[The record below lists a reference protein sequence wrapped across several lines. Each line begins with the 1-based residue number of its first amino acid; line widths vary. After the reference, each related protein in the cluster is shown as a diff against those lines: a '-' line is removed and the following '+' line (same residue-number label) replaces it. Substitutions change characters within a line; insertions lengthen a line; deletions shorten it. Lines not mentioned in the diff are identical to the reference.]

1 MNLTKKEKTIKYA
14 VYCLLL
20 LVSGLL
26 QNVGGMWFEIGRA
39 RCFFLIPVAVSLG
52 IDEDERVASL
62 LGLFAGLIWD
72 MVSVQHMGFNF
83 VFFMLVCYFS
93 SFLVSYLLRATYW
106 VTAASAVVAVAVYCL
121 LYWLLC
127 VVIGGG
133 EGAVSSL
140 GYFYIPSMLY
150 TSAFT
155 LVIVMLL
162 RPVKR
167 RLNKETVIG

>member
-1 MNLTKKEKTIKYA
+1 
-14 VYCLLL
+14 
-20 LVSGLL
+20 
-26 QNVGGMWFEIGRA
+26 
-39 RCFFLIPVAVSLG
+39 
-52 IDEDERVASL
+52 
-62 LGLFAGLIWD
+62 
-72 MVSVQHMGFNF
+72 MGFNF

-121 LYWLLC
+121 LYWLLF